1 MLQELWAKSTNNQP
15 REFIFFRH
23 YRCQCDP
30 GCLRMTGATAWRQI
44 HNEEEENTMK
54 RYALFLLGVVAVIMF
69 APAAFAQGTA
79 GEAVAT
85 NWVAITSGFAMA
97 IASAAGGYAQAKA
110 TAAACE
116 GLARNPGAAAAIR
129 FALILALVLIESMA
143 LYTFAIV
150 FLKVK

>member
-1 MLQELWAKSTNNQP
+1 
-15 REFIFFRH
+15 
-23 YRCQCDP
+23 
-30 GCLRMTGATAWRQI
+30 
-44 HNEEEENTMK
+44 MK
-54 RYALFLLGVVAVIMF
+54 RYALFLLAVLAISLF
-69 APAAFAQGTA
+69 APAAFAQEAA
-79 GEAVAT
+79 GAAGSAT

-97 IASAAGGYAQAKA
+97 IASAAGGYSQAKA
-110 TAAACE
+110 TGAACE

>member
-1 MLQELWAKSTNNQP
+1 M
-15 REFIFFRH
+15 R
-23 YRCQCDP
+23 
-30 GCLRMTGATAWRQI
+30 
-44 HNEEEENTMK
+44 
-54 RYALFLLGVVAVIMF
+54 RYALFLLGVIVVIMF
-69 APAAFAQGTA
+69 APAVFAQGAA
-79 GEAVAT
+79 GEPASAT